1 MGKKSQ
7 PDPPEPPNPQAVAS
21 AQTGTNIGTAVANS
35 LLNNVNQIG
44 PDGNLS
50 YTIDGYTDWQDP
62 TSKKIYKIPRWVQTT
77 QLSEGQQKLYDL
89 NQGTETELAGM
100 AGEQA
105 KRLRGLL
112 SEPVSLD
119 NQAVEQRL
127 FDLADKRFAPQ
138 KQRELA
144 DMQTSLTN
152 QGITQGSEAY
162 DRAMGRFN
170 EGWNDRYNQLALTGR
185 GQAVQEALTARNQPL
200 NEIIGIMSGTQVGL
214 PQFSGGTNN
223 YGIPTTD
230 YAGIVNNNYA
240 QQMAGYNAQMASQQ
254 AGMGALGNLFGT
266 LGSVIPK
273 FAALSDKRAKEN
285 IKEVGKTNDGQ
296 KIYSYNYKGD
306 NKPQMGLIAQDVKR
320 RNPDAVIRDKSSGFL
335 MVDYGKALK
344 NSEPKRSKR
353 RA

>member
-1 MGKKSQ
+1 MGKKSGPKPPKA
-7 PDPPEPPNPQAVAS
+7 PDPQAVAS

-44 PDGNLS
+44 PDGNLT
-50 YTIDGYTDWQDP
+50 YAIDGYTDWQDP
-62 TSKKIYKIPRWVQTT
+62 LSKKIYKIPRWLQTT
-77 QLSEGQQKLYDL
+77 QLSAGQQRLYDL

-112 SEPVSLD
+112 SEPVNFD

-144 DMQTSLTN
+144 DMQTSLAN

-162 DRAMGRFN
+162 DRAVGRFN

-185 GQAVQEALTARNQPL
+185 GQAVQEALTSRNQPL

-223 YGIPTTD
+223 FGIPTTD

-240 QQMAGYNAQMASQQ
+240 QQMAGYNAQMANRN
-254 AGMGALGNLFGT
+254 AGMGAMGSLFGT
-266 LGSVIPK
+266 LGSIIPA
-273 FAALSDKRAKEN
+273 FSDKRLKEN
-285 IKEVGKTNDGQ
+285 VKEVGKTNDGQ

-320 RNPDAVIRDKSSGFL
+320 RNPDAVIRDKASGFL

-344 NSEPKRSKR
+344 NSAPKRMKKR
-353 RA
+353 A